1 MSSKQLDKA
10 RGYEQTWLPRIP
22 EEDRPA
28 FHVTGSV
35 GWINDPNGFSC
46 YKGEYHLF
54 FQYHPYSNNW
64 GPMHWGH
71 VKTKDFIH
79 WERVPVAL
87 APDQEYDSGSGCFSG
102 SAVQTLD
109 GKHLLMYT
117 GVYHVFGTYGDKED
131 RQIQCIAMG
140 NGVDYEKIAENPVL
154 TASDLPEGHSEVDF
168 RDPKIW
174 YDEEE
179 KQYYAVIGSRP
190 ADGSGAILL
199 YTSPDG
205 IHWNYVGILDRCNN
219 EYGRMWECPD
229 FFELDGE
236 HVLLVSPQEMKQK
249 DLEFHVGNGT
259 MALMGD
265 YDKKT
270 HTFDRKR
277 VHAID
282 YGLDFYAPQTL
293 LTPDGRRVMIAW
305 MQNWATCHS
314 QPENIR
320 WFGEM
325 TLPRE
330 LTIENGRL
338 CQHPVRELE
347 VYRTAPVVHKNVP
360 VSKETTL
367 EGVNGRILDMTINI
381 RPGDDKGYRKFKLKL
396 AKGGDCWSSVSFRP
410 ASGKVRMDRTFS
422 GFGYDIVNNRSFL
435 VDPGQE
441 LELRVIMDRFSVEL
455 FFNDGRQTASMI
467 LYTPQ
472 ECDGISFEA
481 EGNVLMDVEKYSL
494 DLSKE

>member
-1 MSSKQLDKA
+1 MNTDKLQQA
-10 RGYEQTWLPRIP
+10 REYERSWLPRIP

-28 FHVTGSV
+28 FHVTGPV

-46 YKGEYHLF
+46 YQGEYHLF
-54 FQYHPYSNNW
+54 FQYHPYDNNW

-79 WERVPVAL
+79 WERLPVAL
-87 APDQEYDSGSGCFSG
+87 APEMEYDKAGCFSG
-102 SAVQTLD
+102 SAVETPE

-117 GVYHVFGTYGDKED
+117 GVYRVPGEFGMTED
-131 RQIQCIAMG
+131 RQVQCIAIG
-140 NGVDYEKIAENPVL
+140 DGVNYEKVPENPVL
-154 TASDLPEGHSEVDF
+154 TGGDLPEGGSIRDF

-174 YDEEE
+174 YDAEERA
-179 KQYYAVIGSRP
+179 YYSVIGNRP

-199 YTSPDG
+199 FRSEDG
-205 IHWNYVGILDRCNN
+205 IHWNYVTTIDRCENQ
-219 EYGRMWECPD
+219 YGRMWECPD
-229 FFELDGE
+229 FFPLDGE
-236 HVLLVSPQEMKQK
+236 QVLLVSPQEMKQMG
-249 DLEFHVGNGT
+249 LEFHVGNGT
-259 MALMGD
+259 MCLMGD

-270 HTFDRKR
+270 HQFDRKR

-293 LTPDGRRVMIAW
+293 ETTDGRRIMVAW

-314 QPENIR
+314 QPDQTR
-320 WFGEM
+320 WYGEM

-330 LTIENGRL
+330 LTIEQGRL
-338 CQHPVRELE
+338 YQRPVRELE
-347 VYRTAPVVHKNVP
+347 QYRVNPVVHKNVP
-360 VSKETTL
+360 VSGETTL
-367 EGVNGRILDMTINI
+367 EGVKGRILDMTVTI
-381 RPGDDKGYRKFKLKL
+381 RPGDDKGYRKFKMYL
-396 AKGGDCWSSVSFRP
+396 AKGGDCHSSVSFRP

-435 VDPGQE
+435 VDAGKE
-441 LELRVIMDRFSVEL
+441 MTARVIMDRFSVEL
-455 FFNDGRQTASMI
+455 FFNDGKQAATMI

-481 EGNVLMDVEKYSL
+481 EGNVLMDVEKYDL
-494 DLSKE
+494 DLNKE